1 MRAVKSV
8 LAIVA
13 LAAMCAVGF
22 VLDVALLQAM
32 TKQLHM
38 NDFGKFYYSAQA
50 FLGGGN
56 MYAPSPATNV
66 GFVEAPE
73 LQLLNMNPPHF
84 HLLVLPLAVLE
95 PDLAV
100 TIWVGVSLM
109 ALVVSLL
116 VISRELEIIWTPTR
130 VLAATAGTLVFAG
143 TQSFFVTGNLSLLL
157 LLALTICWA
166 SARHGRWTMAA
177 LWLGACLSIKPFLLI
192 FAPYLLGARRFR
204 ALLVA
209 LGHGRR
215 IDCRRT
221 GSSSAARRIDRWYRA
236 LAQSGDW
243 AWLVMNASTFGLF
256 RRIFD
261 TQPIGTPLLIAPP
274 LVNGWIVAAA
284 LVGVVTLAVTIRDR
298 APDAIDRAF
307 ALLLVAA
314 QLMSPL
320 GWIYYLW
327 LPAGPLAAVALRAGR
342 ESHQTC
348 RGSSRGSHRRGRSR
362 LRVADAVPAGIS
374 QSRVGDADDRVDLF
388 LGDARALG
396 VAGRRR
402 SSAIAELIARLH
414 PVHRVSAL
422 AVRRLPKRRQTEAAG
437 DQVWAGGIRPT
448 R

>member
-1 MRAVKSV
+1 MGSSVRAVKSV
-8 LAIVA
+8 LGIVA
-13 LAAMCAVGF
+13 LAAICAAAF

-56 MYAPSPATNV
+56 MYEPSPATNV

-116 VISRELEIIWTPTR
+116 VISRELEIIWTPIR

-157 LLALTICWA
+157 MLALTICWA
-166 SARHGRWTMAA
+166 SARNGRWTMAA

-204 ALLVA
+204 ALLIA
-209 LGHGRR
+209 LAK
-215 IDCRRT
+215 
-221 GSSSAARRIDRWYRA
+221 AAASIAAGWLIFGGEAYRSWYRA

-261 TQPIGTPLLIAPP
+261 TQPIGTPLFIAPS

-284 LVGVVTLAVTIRDR
+284 LVGVVTLFACVRPGGLR
-298 APDAIDRAF
+298 AHPSTGSGRAEDTDRAF

-314 QLMSPL
+314 QLISPL

-327 LPAGPLAAVALRAGR
+327 LPAGPLAAVALRPQR
-342 ESHQTC
+342 ESIKPTWFD
-348 RGSSRGSHRRGRSR
+348 RGLIVVAVLGFAWPMPFLLAFRNHAWATLTIASIYFWATLALWLWLLADGRQRSRG
-362 LRVADAVPAGIS
+362 
-374 QSRVGDADDRVDLF
+374 
-388 LGDARALG
+388 
-396 VAGRRR
+396 
-402 SSAIAELIARLH
+402 
-414 PVHRVSAL
+414 
-422 AVRRLPKRRQTEAAG
+422 
-437 DQVWAGGIRPT
+437 
-448 R
+448 

>member
-1 MRAVKSV
+1 MGSSVRAVKSV
-8 LAIVA
+8 LGIVA
-13 LAAMCAVGF
+13 LAAICAAAF

-50 FLGGGN
+50 FLGGGK

-116 VISRELEIIWTPTR
+116 VISRELEIIWTPAR

-166 SARHGRWTMAA
+166 SARNGRWTMAA

-204 ALLVA
+204 ALLIA
-209 LGHGRR
+209 LA
-215 IDCRRT
+215 T
-221 GSSSAARRIDRWYRA
+221 AAASIAAGWLIFGGEAYRSWYRA

-261 TQPIGTPLLIAPP
+261 TQPIGTPLLVAPP

-298 APDAIDRAF
+298 APDAIDRR
-307 ALLLVAA
+307 
-314 QLMSPL
+314 S
-320 GWIYYLW
+320 
-327 LPAGPLAAVALRAGR
+327 R
-342 ESHQTC
+342 C
-348 RGSSRGSHRRGRSR
+348 CSSRLSSSHRLDGSTTCGCQRARSRPWPCDRGGNPSNRRRRPRSHRRGRTR
-362 LRVADAVPAGIS
+362 LRVADAVPVGIP
-374 QSRVGDADDRVDLF
+374 QSRVGDADDRLDLF
-388 LGDARALG
+388 LGDARPVG

-402 SSAIAELIARLH
+402 SSAIAWL
-414 PVHRVSAL
+414 S
-422 AVRRLPKRRQTEAAG
+422 TG
-437 DQVWAGGIRPT
+437 SIR
-448 R
+448 